1 MATPS
6 QKDIDTVKRN
16 LNNMISFNKDLLNN
30 ANMKLE
36 NAYALL
42 SQTDNKDLGL
52 QIGLDLVSWC
62 LSKLA
67 DLLEPEG
74 PIAASFLSGL
84 VSGYSSNTPPALND
98 LF

>member
-1 MATPS
+1 MSTIT

-42 SQTDNKDLGL
+42 TQTDDKDLGL
-52 QIGLDLVSWC
+52 QIGLDLVSGC

-67 DLLEPEG
+67 DLLEPAG
-74 PIAASFLSGL
+74 PLAASFLSGL
-84 VSGYSSNTPPALND
+84 VGGYLI
-98 LF
+98 FRKK